1 MAKYFIRKTAAV
13 MVALFISG
21 IAGASLD
28 RNDGIVNHS
37 ATDLMHIEAQER
49 QRLENWHQRTLQI
62 EAEQAQYEAALYA
75 AMEARNA
82 TGNYGEVYEY
92 E

>member
-1 MAKYFIRKTAAV
+1 MAKYLIRKTATV

-28 RNDGIVNHS
+28 RNDAALNQS
-37 ATDLMHIEAQER
+37 ASDLMFIETQER
-49 QRLENWHQRTLQI
+49 QRLAAWHQRTLQI